1 MTTQLVLGGTVLAGT
16 LYLARRYAAGGVCYS
31 RAKLD
36 GKTVIITGANTGIGK
51 ETAVDLARR
60 GARVILACRSAE
72 KGEEAVVE
80 TEDGFEM
87 QFSVNHLAHFLLT
100 NLLLDRLKEAP
111 TARIVNVSSDAYTY
125 AKGINF
131 DDLNSEKSYS
141 PFLAYGQSKLANILF
156 TRSLAKRLA
165 GTSVIANCLHPG
177 GVRTEIFRHVV
188 SGTFTKAMDEA
199 VEGVSGK
206 YFKDCK
212 VTPPLTKA
220 AVDDDMAERLWKVS
234 AELTGPAFCPFHL
247 PMLRRDY
254 TVLDPLGH
262 HASTCKRGGDAVFRH
277 NRLRDVVAEL
287 CRLAHLSVKVEAG
300 NNLTPDHS
308 HTRPADVLVQN
319 WSRGRP
325 AAFDICVT
333 SPLNTLTL
341 SEAGVCAGAAAQA
354 GEEKSSS
361 NFQPFQFG
369 VACKVGAEKVIHSL
383 RNCVEVNWQS
393 GDVVILKVDMFNAF
407 NFVSR
412 QTVLE
417 ECATF
422 FPELT
427 PWVTWCYGSH
437 TSSFHPQEADD
448 ECLNISQQNWYLDD
462 GVIAGDRQAVA
473 RALDLM
479 MELGPHLGLHTNL
492 HKCELFSRNGKSFFP
507 TSVKFSPNPNII
519 ILGSPLGDLI
529 HCTRSFAE
537 RCTQSNDLL
546 GAITEVAEVDL
557 HVAFLLLRLCA
568 SFCKHAQLSLNMG
581 GLGLRSL
588 SGHSPAAFISSLTAS
603 GFGSPD
609 NIHLQQAVAL
619 FNSQV
624 SQHSGGWVLTLL
636 EVPLVPIAQTSSLTL
651 WGTTQLMQTCGLCG
665 HTAQPPEGHFGGL
678 LPQGSPAGE
687 DRGWDRGYPVAFD
700 VTVTSPLTPATLN
713 FSTVTEGAAAQA
725 AEERNHASNDAKSGP
740 TGLRIQHLLDVA
752 EVPVPTSICSLLR
765 GVINLLASG
774 QAPAAI
780 SQYMAGGSL
789 VALRK
794 GTQDIRPIA
803 VGESLRRLT
812 SKCLCS
818 LIKED
823 ASAFFQPFQFGVASP
838 QGCEKVIH
846 GLRRCLDNHWHDS
859 EFVCLKVDMKNAFNL
874 VSRQSLLDQCTLHF
888 PLLLPWTTWC
898 YGQHPFLWHSMGT
911 LTSEAGVQ
919 QGDPLGPFYFALV
932 LHHLV
937 LSISKDESC
946 QDLLFNAWYLD
957 DGVVAGPSTSVQH
970 VMNKSCTPNL
980 IILGAP
986 IGEVAFC
993 SSFIASKRAASSTL
1007 LSSLVKLGSCDPQI
1021 ALILLRMCGGFT
1033 KLVHVARST
1042 PPSLALDELHAFDE
1056 QVRCTFT
1063 ECQAIDTTDSS
1074 WMQAQLSLSRG
1085 GLGLRSLAHH
1095 SNAAFIA
1102 SISTAGLASPSD
1114 NFLADAV
1121 NSYNRH
1127 NKLRDVVL
1135 QTCHR
1140 ACISAKAEAGSG
1152 LGHELRNTRPADIL
1166 ASNWLCG
1173 KPAAFDLTVVSPLN
1187 PTFISE
1193 AGRTAGSAAVAAEL
1207 RKHSANDAKCSELG
1221 WTCIPLVAES
1231 YGTWGSEAV
1240 QAFSRL
1246 ASYLATRTNSPKSK
1260 VVCSLY
1266 GRLNL
1271 TLVRANARAL
1281 LLRCGCSLQEGDISS
1296 S

>member
-1 MTTQLVLGGTVLAGT
+1 MASFFEPYQF
-16 LYLARRYAAGGVCYS
+16 GVAFPC
-31 RAKLD
+31 
-36 GKTVIITGANTGIGK
+36 G
-51 ETAVDLARR
+51 
-60 GARVILACRSAE
+60 AE
-72 KGEEAVVE
+72 KI
-80 TEDGFEM
+80 
-87 QFSVNHLAHFLLT
+87 AHGLRTCIEQHWSENDFGVLKVDMTNAFNLVSRQAILSECAKHFHELL
-100 NLLLDRLKEAP
+100 P
-111 TARIVNVSSDAYTY
+111 WVSWY
-125 AKGINF
+125 
-131 DDLNSEKSYS
+131 
-141 PFLAYGQSKLANILF
+141 YGQHPLLWHH
-156 TRSLAKRLA
+156 LGCL
-165 GTSVIANCLHPG
+165 TSES
-177 GVRTEIFRHVV
+177 GVQQ
-188 SGTFTKAMDEA
+188 G
-199 VEGVSGK
+199 
-206 YFKDCK
+206 
-212 VTPPLTKA
+212 
-220 AVDDDMAERLWKVS
+220 
-234 AELTGPAFCPFHL
+234 
-247 PMLRRDY
+247 
-254 TVLDPLGH
+254 DPLGPLLFSLVLNILVKKVARDSACSNLPFHAWYLDDGVMAGPRSLLCRILSLLQEEGPALGIIVNLPESFISSLCSSGFGLQSSH
-262 HASTCKRGGDAVFRH
+262 HLSQAIETFNSLVSPADAVSVESLLTSSVSQKYLSVVPSENLGLHLDPPVFQVAIKWWLGLDTSEGSQCALCPGRH
-277 NRLRDVVAEL
+277 LITLATMQLPANVFVDF
-287 CRLAHLSVKVEAG
+287 CHQAHLGVHVEVG
-300 NNLTPDHS
+300 SNLTPDGS
-308 HTRPADVLVQN
+308 RSRPADVLVHD
-319 WSRGRP
+319 WITGRF
-325 AAFDICVT
+325 AAFDFTVS
-333 SPLNTLTL
+333 SPLSVASLNQACITSGFAALSAETRKHKANDPKCSELGWVCVPLAVETYGNWGKEARDTFSRLATRLAIGSPRSKSSCVYEVYSKLNLTLTR
-341 SEAGVCAGAAAQA
+341 SI
-354 GEEKSSS
+354 
-361 NFQPFQFG
+361 
-369 VACKVGAEKVIHSL
+369 KVGFNSNRKVEDFNVLS
-383 RNCVEVNWQS
+383 
-393 GDVVILKVDMFNAF
+393 IL
-407 NFVSR
+407 
-412 QTVLE
+412 
-417 ECATF
+417 
-422 FPELT
+422 
-427 PWVTWCYGSH
+427 
-437 TSSFHPQEADD
+437 
-448 ECLNISQQNWYLDD
+448 
-462 GVIAGDRQAVA
+462 
-473 RALDLM
+473 
-479 MELGPHLGLHTNL
+479 
-492 HKCELFSRNGKSFFP
+492 
-507 TSVKFSPNPNII
+507 
-519 ILGSPLGDLI
+519 
-529 HCTRSFAE
+529 RSF
-537 RCTQSNDLL
+537 SK
-546 GAITEVAEVDL
+546 
-557 HVAFLLLRLCA
+557 A
-568 SFCKHAQLSLNMG
+568 S
-581 GLGLRSL
+581 
-588 SGHSPAAFISSLTAS
+588 AA
-603 GFGSPD
+603 
-609 NIHLQQAVAL
+609 
-619 FNSQV
+619 
-624 SQHSGGWVLTLL
+624 
-636 EVPLVPIAQTSSLTL
+636 
-651 WGTTQLMQTCGLCG
+651 
-665 HTAQPPEGHFGGL
+665 
-678 LPQGSPAGE
+678 
-687 DRGWDRGYPVAFD
+687 
-700 VTVTSPLTPATLN
+700 
-713 FSTVTEGAAAQA
+713 
-725 AEERNHASNDAKSGP
+725 GP

-780 SQYMAGGSL
+780 SQYMVGGSL

-823 ASAFFQPFQFGVASP
+823 ASAFFQPFQFGVALP

-846 GLRRCLDNHWHDS
+846 GLRRCLDYHWHDS

-874 VSRQSLLDQCTLHF
+874 VSRQSLFDQCTLHF

-970 VMNKSCTPNL
+970 VVCLLQDLGPSLGLHLNPSKCELFGQGDLSVFPSQMNKSCTPNL

-993 SSFIASKRAASSTL
+993 SSFIASKRAAASTL

-1121 NSYNRH
+1121 NSYNRCVPPESAIDINSLTSSPCRQHTLSAALENIQFNSLFSQSSVVSSPHASAWLSVVPSPGLGLSLDPNEHQMAIKWWLGLNTSPGSPPCALCPEHPLDPLGHHAVTCKRGSDAISRH
-1127 NKLRDVVL
+1127 NKLRDIVL

-1193 AGRTAGSAAVAAEL
+1193 VGRTAGSAAVAAEL

-1231 YGTWGSEAV
+1231 YGAWGSEAV

-1271 TLVRANARAL
+1271 TLVRADARAL